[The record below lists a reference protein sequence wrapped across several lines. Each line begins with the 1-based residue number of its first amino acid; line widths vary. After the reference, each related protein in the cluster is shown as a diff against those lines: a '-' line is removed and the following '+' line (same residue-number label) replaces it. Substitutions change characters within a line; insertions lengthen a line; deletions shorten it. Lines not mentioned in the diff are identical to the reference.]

1 MHIYKRVYI
10 YVYIC
15 VCVCVSV
22 YIYIYM
28 YSISINSSLHLQFV
42 VHAAMQLHPPTF
54 LAFLESEK

>member
-1 MHIYKRVYI
+1 MYI
-10 YVYIC
+10 YLC
-15 VCVCVSV
+15 VCVCEC
-22 YIYIYM
+22 IYIYM